1 MRNILTAI
9 SNHLSPS
16 QKKTNFLYAYLIKM
30 SKQYPK
36 YYKLILNS
44 ANGRYINGEWAFNI
58 DVPLFDNL
66 HEHYKWVMSVQS
78 FHSSVITSTGGN
90 IGNTHTNASSYGN
103 IHIREFTQITSYSSR
118 SKTNTDIVAT
128 FTGKNFASS
137 PALNT
142 VAVPIDS
149 NFWIQRQITVYFS
162 DATQT
167 RLTTPQDAQWQLTL
181 CLYKAD
187 D

>member
-1 MRNILTAI
+1 
-9 SNHLSPS
+9 
-16 QKKTNFLYAYLIKM
+16 M

-36 YYKLILNS
+36 YYRLILNS
-44 ANGRYINGEWAFNI
+44 ANGRYSNGEWAFNI

-66 HEHYKWVMSVQS
+66 NEKYKWVMSVQS
-78 FHSSVITSTGGN
+78 FFSSLITSTGGN
-90 IGNTHTNASSYGN
+90 IGNTHNATSLYGN
-103 IHIREFTQITSYSSR
+103 IHIREFTQITSYSSK

-128 FTGKNFASS
+128 FTGKSFMAS
-137 PALNT
+137 PALNSI
-142 VAVPIDS
+142 AVPIDDS
-149 NFWIQRQITVYFS
+149 FWIQRQITVYFS

-167 RLTTPQDAQWQLTL
+167 KLTTPQDAQWQLTL